1 MINVAA
7 ECRGLPLAFGTFE
20 AFYAEDFLSDHSPS
34 SIAWIGTMQNFLLVR
49 DNFVPIYR

>member
-1 MINVAA
+1 MVYT
-7 ECRGLPLAFGTFE
+7 RGLPLAFGTFE

-49 DNFVPIYR
+49 AASLFLDFE